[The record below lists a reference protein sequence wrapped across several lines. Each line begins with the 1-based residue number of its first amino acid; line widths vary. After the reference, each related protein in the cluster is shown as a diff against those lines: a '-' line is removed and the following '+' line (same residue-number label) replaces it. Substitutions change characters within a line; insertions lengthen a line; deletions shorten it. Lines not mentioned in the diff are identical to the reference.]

1 MLNITEE
8 VIIIFY
14 IPNSINHNFS
24 FSNITQFLSTCECSV
39 PELSASEWAFMD
51 RETDGNAE
59 ALTGRESDI
68 SNDDEDWDV
77 KTLSSGENGFSIEDR
92 EIGADINEEM
102 LIDNEANA
110 INQIWATIEY
120 GALDSIA
127 LNL

>member
-1 MLNITEE
+1 MRRQHSLAFTSQL
-8 VIIIFY
+8 
-14 IPNSINHNFS
+14 SI
-24 FSNITQFLSTCECSV
+24 
-39 PELSASEWAFMD
+39 
-51 RETDGNAE
+51 
-59 ALTGRESDI
+59 
-68 SNDDEDWDV
+68 
-77 KTLSSGENGFSIEDR
+77 SGENGSSIEDR